1 MARQNCDERPT
12 FVENM
17 PKPHPPTTAATTT
30 ATARAPVRAT
40 ARAQAAATGAQVGSL
55 TPHLFVPTPDRP
67 VRAKQR
73 PLAAETVVVPHR
85 HDWPQLTFSATG
97 VIRLSTEGGTI
108 IVPPSRAAW
117 VPAGMEHS
125 ITVVKDAE
133 LRTVYLL
140 PQPAPSAD
148 PAWQRC
154 VVLEMGPLLHAL
166 AFALDSTPDGATG
179 PAGGAAHLAECRR
192 RERMIAPLF
201 RDELARAPQLR
212 MGVPMPHAEHGDKR
226 LRALCEAV
234 LRAPARPATLAEWAA
249 GAGAS
254 ERTAARLFRSEL
266 GISWQQWR
274 QQALLAHALPLLARG
289 MPVAHVAAASGYA
302 SDSAF
307 TAMFRAAMGRSPR
320 HFQNKN
326 GL

>member
-1 MARQNCDERPT
+1 
-12 FVENM
+12 M
-17 PKPHPPTTAATTT
+17 PKPSSSATIIQP
-30 ATARAPVRAT
+30 PVRAR
-40 ARAQAAATGAQVGSL
+40 ARGRVPATGTGAQVGSL

-73 PLAAETVVVPHR
+73 PLAADTVVVPHR

-97 VIRLSTEGGTI
+97 VIRVSTEGGTI

-125 ITVVKDAE
+125 ITVVEDAE

-140 PQPAPSAD
+140 PQPVPSAD
-148 PAWQRC
+148 PVWQRC

-166 AFALDSTPDGATG
+166 AFALDSTPDGAMG
-179 PAGGAAHLAECRR
+179 PSGAPAHLAECRR
-192 RERMIAPLF
+192 RERMIAPLL

-234 LRAPARPATLAEWAA
+234 LRAPARPATRAEGAA

-320 HFQNKN
+320 HFQSRN

>member
-1 MARQNCDERPT
+1 
-12 FVENM
+12 M
-17 PKPHPPTTAATTT
+17 PKTSSTPARPPLRARAR
-30 ATARAPVRAT
+30 ARAPAT
-40 ARAQAAATGAQVGSL
+40 GTGAQVGSL

-73 PLAAETVVVPHR
+73 PLAADTVVVPHR

-97 VIRLSTEGGTI
+97 VIRVSTEGGTI

-125 ITVVKDAE
+125 ITVVEDAE

-166 AFALDSTPDGATG
+166 AFALDSTPDGTAG

-192 RERMIAPLF
+192 RERMIAPLL
-201 RDELARAPQLR
+201 RDELARAPRLR

-249 GAGAS
+249 SAGAS

-320 HFQNKN
+320 HFQNRN